1 MSGQPAIVR
10 DPTAIDEAAWRRLWA
25 GYGAFCETRVPDTM
39 TARTWQRMLDPLSPI
54 FGRRHRSDDRRLYVA
69 VLHEGTWTIAPICYL
84 EDLFVEPG
92 RHRAID

>member
-54 FGRRHRSDDRRLYVA
+54 FGRLAVIDRTIVGFTWPYCTKAPGQLRRSVA
-69 VLHEGTWTIAPICYL
+69 WRTCSWSLVGIAQ
-84 EDLFVEPG
+84 
-92 RHRAID
+92 